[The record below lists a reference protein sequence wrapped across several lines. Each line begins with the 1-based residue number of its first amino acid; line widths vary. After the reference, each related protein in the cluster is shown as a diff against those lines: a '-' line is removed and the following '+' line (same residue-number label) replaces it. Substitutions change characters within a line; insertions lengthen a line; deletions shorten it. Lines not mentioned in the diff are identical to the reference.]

1 MEVIPAID
9 LRGGRCVRLLQG
21 DYARETQFS
30 DDPVAVARR
39 WEQAGAPRLHIV
51 DLDGAREGGPRNLEI
66 VADIARAVA
75 VPLQL
80 GGGIRSLA
88 LAEKALA
95 AGVQRVVIG
104 TVAAL
109 EASLAEEM
117 IRAFGDRLII
127 TLDTRSGLVAVR
139 GWQEA
144 THLKAVELA
153 RRLEV
158 VGARRFIFTDIR
170 RDGMLSGPNVD
181 ALRRLRRAV
190 SVPVIASGGIA
201 SLHHLRKIADAGAE
215 GAIVG
220 RALYVGELNLE
231 EAVHAC

>member
-39 WEQAGAPRLHIV
+39 WEQAGAPRIHVV

-109 EASLAEEM
+109 EVSLAEEM

-153 RRLEV
+153 RRLEA

-231 EAVHAC
+231 EAVRAC